1 MFTSRTLRWFC
12 WPSETN
18 RRGPKNSLDP
28 SKQAKLGNK
37 NPNITDKPFT
47 FLGETLVCEFSVYL
61 KAGLKEEKIAED
73 ITSVKLENGVLIL
86 RDVLGAT
93 KNVANAIISEL
104 NVDKEVMHL
113 RQLPVLSQ
121 LMNFIRIYEKCLT
134 EERYVEELETA
145 WDEVKAEGDSVL
157 RGLWVK
163 YVKR

>member
-1 MFTSRTLRWFC
+1 
-12 WPSETN
+12 
-18 RRGPKNSLDP
+18 
-28 SKQAKLGNK
+28 
-37 NPNITDKPFT
+37 
-47 FLGETLVCEFSVYL
+47 VYL

-121 LMNFIRIYEKCLT
+121 LMNFIHIYEKCLT

-145 WDEVKAEGDSVL
+145 WDGVKAEGDSVL